1 MTARGSPATI
11 PPVPWHHRP
20 MRTRCVLL
28 ATCLLACGGA
38 PPPSTTSAST
48 ATVAGAPG
56 GSDPDARSGQARAGD
71 ALEAPGPSRS
81 PGANSPPASPGGA
94 GHGEL
99 GGDVWHDCVKDFVE
113 AQKESARA
121 QLIDALSVYSTT
133 CDKFERHVAVAA
145 PLSMATGHDYSLD
158 SHVSFGAHLAKA
170 GSKVWLSAA
179 YHGGSW
185 IYAERIKIA
194 ADEFRWTS
202 PRLAFSHDDSSPIWE
217 HAELPYTK
225 ALQPIIR
232 RIIEAKDVTIR
243 FEGPRSN
250 ADLIVTPEMKQ
261 DLKLMMDA
269 LSAIKIP

>member
-1 MTARGSPATI
+1 
-11 PPVPWHHRP
+11 
-20 MRTRCVLL
+20 MRTRGVLL

-38 PPPSTTSAST
+38 PPPSTTPASP

-56 GSDPDARSGQARAGD
+56 GPDPDARSGQPRAGD
-71 ALEAPGPSRS
+71 ALEAPAPSRAAGADIS
-81 PGANSPPASPGGA
+81 PGPRASPGGA
-94 GHGEL
+94 GGVGGVGRGEL
-99 GGDVWHDCVKDFVE
+99 GGDVWRDCVKDFVE

-121 QLIDALSVYSTT
+121 LLIDALSVYSTT

-158 SHVSFGAHLAKA
+158 SHVSFGAHLAKT

-179 YHGGSW
+179 YHGGAW

-202 PRLAFSHDDSSPIWE
+202 PRLAFSHDDSTPIWE